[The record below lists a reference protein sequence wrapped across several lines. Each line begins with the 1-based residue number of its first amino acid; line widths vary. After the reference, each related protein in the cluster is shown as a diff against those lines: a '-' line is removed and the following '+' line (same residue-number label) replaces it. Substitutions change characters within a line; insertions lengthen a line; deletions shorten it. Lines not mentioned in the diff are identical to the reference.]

1 VSEKILWEDT
11 PDKRV
16 WFIRTG
22 EHLIIETEWKVD
34 AVLDANKSAQ
44 ASFSKSS
51 GLGEMVQVATIPT
64 GMYWDWQKQGILD
77 DDAAFKR
84 RLNDSDFQHLR
95 TNTLKV

>member
-1 VSEKILWEDT
+1 MSERILWEDS
-11 PDKRV
+11 PERRI
-16 WFIRTG
+16 WFIRSG

-34 AVLDANKSAQ
+34 AVLDANKSKQ
-44 ASFSKSS
+44 ADFSKASS
-51 GLGEMVQVATIPT
+51 LGDMVQVASIPT

-95 TNTLKV
+95 TNSLKV